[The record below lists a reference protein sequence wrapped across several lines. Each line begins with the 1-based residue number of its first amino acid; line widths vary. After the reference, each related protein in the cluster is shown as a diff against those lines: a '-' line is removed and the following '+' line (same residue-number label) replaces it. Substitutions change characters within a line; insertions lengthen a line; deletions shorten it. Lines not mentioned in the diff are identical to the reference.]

1 MRALLGLAVVGAL
14 AVGVAGYARAAEE
27 CEALGQQLDARST
40 AFEADA
46 ARFNTRVE
54 ELAAGVGENGASPD
68 QVEELTTLVR
78 EACASVSRATLEMRR
93 LYERMNTPQCLA
105 ADPDVAKLPA
115 TLERMREA
123 VAGTCAQG
131 APKEP
136 APR

>member
-1 MRALLGLAVVGAL
+1 MRRPILRSAAIAAL
-14 AVGVAGYARAAEE
+14 AGSLFGPALAAEE
-27 CEALGQQLDARST
+27 CDALGQQLEARST

-54 ELAAGVGENGASPD
+54 ELAAQVGDAGATPD

-131 APKEP
+131 AP
-136 APR
+136 R